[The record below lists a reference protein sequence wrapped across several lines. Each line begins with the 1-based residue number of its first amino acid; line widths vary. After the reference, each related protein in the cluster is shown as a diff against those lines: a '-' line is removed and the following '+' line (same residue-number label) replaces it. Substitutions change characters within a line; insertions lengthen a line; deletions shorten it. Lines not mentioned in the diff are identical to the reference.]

1 MAPRHIFF
9 RRNSR
14 HKTQQQTWSVAIT
27 WRGAGYDAR
36 LAPFLVNRPKRTVG
50 AICAPRNRPALWT
63 AQANIGEAAPGMVAL
78 NYFES
83 YTLSRFYGAF
93 GLLLQNFYGLL

>member
-1 MAPRHIFF
+1 
-9 RRNSR
+9 
-14 HKTQQQTWSVAIT
+14 
-27 WRGAGYDAR
+27 
-36 LAPFLVNRPKRTVG
+36 
-50 AICAPRNRPALWT
+50 
-63 AQANIGEAAPGMVAL
+63 MVAL